1 MELKLHIKEPTKEII
16 QCNKNDLLIIQ
27 KKIELYDIVDI
38 NSLKTTNYITFEN
51 MIFQVLYNYFDE
63 INDIV
68 YLTVVPEIKLI

>member
-1 MELKLHIKEPTKEII
+1 MELNLHIKEPTKEII
-16 QCNKNDLLIIQ
+16 QCNKNNLLIIP

-38 NSLKTTNYITFEN
+38 NSLKRTNYITFEN